1 MNRITR
7 EELKAKIDRGEGFKL
22 VNCLE
27 DWMFRAKRIPG
38 SCAVPVTSGGS
49 AGGLR
54 SVVAA
59 TALPAGTQRT
69 SG

>member
-38 SCAVPVTSGGS
+38 SCAVPVSYDG
-49 AGGLR
+49 A
-54 SVVAA
+54 
-59 TALPAGTQRT
+59 
-69 SG
+69 